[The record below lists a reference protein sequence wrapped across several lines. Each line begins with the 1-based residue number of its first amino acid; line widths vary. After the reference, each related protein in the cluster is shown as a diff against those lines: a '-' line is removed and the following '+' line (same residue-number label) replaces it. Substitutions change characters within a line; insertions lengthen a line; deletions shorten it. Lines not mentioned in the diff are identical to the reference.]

1 MILYYI
7 ILILYYI
14 IFYYIYYIILY
25 YIVLDYIILSKC
37 AARMTRHRARSLCAG
52 ISNTQL
58 LHCCLKSSSKK
69 VFLMR
74 PSSCQKVFLAPTLVR
89 KSFLQGRFLC
99 GLVLARVP
107 WGSRREEKGGPE
119 GTLQCE
125 TGGLGVPWEA
135 LGGPWAP
142 LGSPWGSP
150 LGAFGSAEKRRAGL
164 N

>member
-1 MILYYI
+1 
-7 ILILYYI
+7 
-14 IFYYIYYIILY
+14 
-25 YIVLDYIILSKC
+25 
-37 AARMTRHRARSLCAG
+37 MTRHRARSLCAG
-52 ISNTQL
+52 VSNTQL

-135 LGGPWAP
+135 LGGPLA
-142 LGSPWGSP
+142 PWGVFVGVLWGR
-150 LGAFGSAEKRRAGL
+150 LGVRKNAGWSQPQL
-164 N
+164 STRYM

>member
-1 MILYYI
+1 
-7 ILILYYI
+7 
-14 IFYYIYYIILY
+14 
-25 YIVLDYIILSKC
+25 
-37 AARMTRHRARSLCAG
+37 MTHHRARSLCAG
-52 ISNTQL
+52 ASDTQL

-150 LGAFGSAEKRRAGL
+150 WGSLGFPGGSLGGPWGPCGVPGGPWGSLGVQKIRAGL